1 MPAAS
6 VDDVF
11 QLCSRSAGQLT
22 LHCDRLLWVRRYYK
36 GEAVLAASVDD
47 VFQLCSRSAEQFT
60 FHCDCLSVGEKVS

>member
-47 VFQLCSRSAEQFT
+47 VFELNSRS
-60 FHCDCLSVGEKVS
+60 

>member
-22 LHCDRLLWVRRYYK
+22 LHCDRLLWVRRSYK

-47 VFQLCSRSAEQFT
+47 VFELNSRS
-60 FHCDCLSVGEKVS
+60 